1 MEKINAKLK
10 YFLDNKEYNKLINLI
25 DILKKS
31 EYPKSIINFYLKK
44 IPKDFYQIEFSKE
57 NFNYRQDSKFNLD
70 IRNKLGR
77 ISKIPLISIIIVSYN
92 SGNDLYELLPTLID
106 QTYTNWEIIIVDNG
120 DDNTKEICKKFLN
133 EFKYI
138 KCENVGFAEGNNI
151 GLDNSNG
158 ELILLLN
165 PDTKLEKNAIKNLV
179 FNLRLDSSAAAASP
193 IIYFYDSFQKIN
205 LRSEGE
211 NFKANLSNLVGK
223 LPYKKYFLRQGTLD
237 NQNIIS
243 SVNGKISIDISIPV
257 NYKEIEIEI
266 SKVDNTKK
274 DFYIFADFDSNNSS
288 IIISPKI
295 VSSIDT
301 KFKLQLNSIHHSSSR
316 ILINNAGSGIRKN
329 GQPYDI
335 GFGEIEKEQYE
346 KKSYIKAFCGCCV
359 LLRRELFI
367 RRKIFI
373 SEFFAYFE
381 DSELSQWINENE
393 MRILYVPSAKIY
405 HKHSESTQENSN
417 TWNTL
422 VSRSKKIYDFI
433 VNSNEESFFKNKPSE
448 YFDIS
453 INLSKKL
460 KQLDKSLNNKTK
472 SMLINNNEFI
482 IGIYN
487 AYWNTFGGG
496 EKHALDCASI
506 FLKKGYKVYLISE
519 TNFDQEKLFAYFGL
533 NLSNA
538 QKLIIGSVTPILT
551 SRFDIFINSTFKSNL
566 LSLAKKSF
574 YIVSFPHSSISNEC
588 LQSYTFLYNS
598 DFTEFWSQK
607 LWAKHQSKTIYPI
620 LGFKGKDNFYNFKN
634 NKPKDKFILNIGRF
648 NLEGHCKNQHLISK
662 IFRKLLAENKISDK
676 WQLVFVGSVDYKS
689 KSSIEH
695 LDLTKSN
702 SNQKNTK
709 FFINASR
716 EIVESLYEDSAIYVH
731 ATGLGINDKIN
742 PEKCEHFGISTFE
755 ALMNGCIT
763 VVYGKGGPS
772 MQVKD
777 IKDSFTF
784 INEKELEEKIIAAVK
799 LFESP
804 YNKSNKIKDA
814 ISKKAQEVLSKNSQN
829 INKIFEL

>member
-10 YFLDNKEYNKLINLI
+10 YFLDNKDYNQLLNLIN
-25 DILKKS
+25 ILKKS
-31 EYPKSIINFYLKK
+31 EYPKSILNSYLKK
-44 IPKDFYQIEFSKE
+44 IPKVFYQIDQSKE
-57 NFNYRQDSKFNLD
+57 NFIYKQESRFNLD
-70 IRNKLGR
+70 ITNKLGC
-77 ISKIPLISIIIVSYN
+77 ISQIPFISIIIVTYN

-120 DDNTKEICKKFLN
+120 DDNTKEICKKFLD

-165 PDTKLEKNAIKNLV
+165 PDTKLDKNAIKNLV
-179 FNLRLDSSAAAASP
+179 FNLRLDGSAAAAAP
-193 IIYFYDSFQKIN
+193 IIYFYDAFQKIN
-205 LRSEGE
+205 LRSDGE
-211 NFKANLSNLVGK
+211 NFKANLSNLIGK
-223 LPYKKYFLRQGTLD
+223 LPYKKYFLREGTLD
-237 NQNIIS
+237 GQNIIS
-243 SVNGKISIDISIPV
+243 SVYGKISIDISIPI

-266 SKVDNTKK
+266 SKIDNTQK

-288 IIISPKI
+288 KIISPKI
-295 VSSIDT
+295 VSYLDT
-301 KFKLQLNSIHHSSSR
+301 KFKLQLNNIHHSSSR
-316 ILINNAGSGIRKN
+316 ILVNNAGSGINEN
-329 GQPYDI
+329 GELYDR
-335 GFGEIEKEQYE
+335 GFGEIESQEYE
-346 KKSYIKAFCGCCV
+346 RKSYIKAFCGCCV

-381 DSELSQWINENE
+381 DSELSHWINENE

-405 HKHSESTQENSN
+405 HKHSESTEENSL

-422 VSRSKKIYDFI
+422 VSRSQKIYDFI
-433 VNSNEESFFKNKPSE
+433 VNSNEESFLKNKPTE

-453 INLSKKL
+453 TNLSKKL
-460 KQLDKSLNNKTK
+460 KQLDISLNNKTK
-472 SMLINNNEFI
+472 SMLINNKEFI

-487 AYWNTFGGG
+487 EYWNTFGGG
-496 EKHALDCASI
+496 EKHALDFAFF
-506 FLKKGYKVYLISE
+506 FLKKGYKVYLISK
-519 TNFDQEKLFAYFGL
+519 TNFDEEKLYAYFGL

-538 QKLIIGSVTPILT
+538 QKLIVGSVTPILT

-566 LSLAKKSF
+566 ISLARKSF
-574 YIVSFPHSSISNEC
+574 YIVSFPHSSISDEC
-588 LQSYTFLYNS
+588 LQSYTFLHNS

-607 LWAKHQSKTIYPI
+607 LWSKHKSKIIYPI
-620 LGFKGKDNFYNFKN
+620 LGFEEKDHFYNIKN

-662 IFRKLLAENKISDK
+662 IFRKLLSENKISDE

-689 KSSIEH
+689 NSSVEH

-716 EIVESLYEDSAIYVH
+716 EIVESFYKDSAIYVH
-731 ATGLGINDKIN
+731 ATGLGINDEIN

-755 ALMNGCIT
+755 ALMNGCIN

-777 IKDSFTF
+777 IKNSFTF
-784 INEKELEEKIIAAVK
+784 INEKELEEKIIEAVK

-804 YNKSNKIKDA
+804 QNKSNKIKDE

-829 INKIFEL
+829 MNKIFEL